1 MHFSEDDLRKA
12 LRREDPGPVF
22 TQRVMTGI
30 SQLKASQQQEAKAKA
45 SQREPMKFA
54 WPHWLTVRTAWS
66 AAVAALVLLIGIGL
80 GYWQFERVQ
89 EEKRQEAAKAKEA
102 ERQVMLALR
111 ITNAKLNHV
120 FKRVNEPAPELPQE
134 QKVRRQSL

>member
-12 LRREDPGPVF
+12 LRREDPGPAF
-22 TQRVMTGI
+22 TQRVMARI
-30 SQLKASQQQEAKAKA
+30 NQQQEAKAKA
-45 SQREPMKFA
+45 AQREPKRFA
-54 WPHWLTVRTAWS
+54 WLRWLAVRPAWS
-66 AAVAALVLLIGIGL
+66 AAAAALVLLIGIGL
-80 GYWQFERVQ
+80 GYWQYERVQ

-120 FKRVNEPAPELPQE
+120 FKRVNEPAAPEPGQE
-134 QKVRRQSL
+134 PKIRRQSL